1 MTGAVQL
8 AGTVPGPVWS
18 HLVRACLQHQSA
30 LPAAVMA
37 QFGAF
42 IPGIKVMR
50 NSYEKFVYKYLYFWD
65 WENSIITTSPTISV
79 TTRGRILQR

>member
-1 MTGAVQL
+1 M
-8 AGTVPGPVWS
+8 PGPVWS

-42 IPGIKVMR
+42 IPGIKVINCSAR
-50 NSYEKFVYKYLYFWD
+50 NEQFIQVY
-65 WENSIITTSPTISV
+65 V
-79 TTRGRILQR
+79 

>member
-42 IPGIKVMR
+42 IPGIKVI
-50 NSYEKFVYKYLYFWD
+50 KC
-65 WENSIITTSPTISV
+65 
-79 TTRGRILQR
+79 TTRDTQFIRKVCIEVSIFLGLGKFNYNNLANY